1 MRYFRIYRDTCCT
14 PADRYD
20 QTANGTTTTYIDPA
34 APSGLHRY
42 WVTAVG
48 PGISESPP
56 SNSFDW
62 LVP

>member
-1 MRYFRIYRDTCCT
+1 MRYFRIYRDACCS
-14 PADRYD
+14 PGDRYD
-20 QTANGTTTTYIDPA
+20 QTTTNATSYIDPA

-48 PGISESPP
+48 PGISESQP

>member
-1 MRYFRIYRDTCCT
+1 MRYFRIYRDACCCAGR
-14 PADRYD
+14 PLRPDGDERD
-20 QTANGTTTTYIDPA
+20 LYIDPS

-48 PGISESPP
+48 PGISESQP